1 MLFNIAS
8 VVSAVTILGS
18 VVSAAPDKPGQIVQ
32 ITSASNWCMMMPP
45 MEGGDIAGSEDNAV
59 AFCTTDNPDAPGAR
73 VFPSGFIQS
82 AHFVAGSGYVQVTG
96 QIDRTR
102 YSLSETDQGGQY
114 DIRAP
119 VGSSCAGYNYYVNL
133 IEPHSNTYCI
143 RCCTDMSDCNTG
155 ESTYGCAR
163 IIPGDYSGRSND
175 DIADSAVTSTTSSAT
190 SSSVTPTSAS
200 SSTSSISSASST
212 TVHAS
217 TTLATTTTGPVATPT
232 HSPNAAVAL
241 NQPAGLLGFAA
252 VAVAAILSL

>member
-119 VGSSCAGYNYYVNL
+119 VG
-133 IEPHSNTYCI
+133 
-143 RCCTDMSDCNTG
+143 